1 MKILPPL
8 AWLVAF
14 LTVIGSPHA
23 SALTNTLQVFDH
35 DFGIAPATHS
45 DPTIHVGDT
54 IQWVWI
60 NGFHST
66 TAAAGQ
72 VENWDAG
79 QHSALFTFFHTFT
92 HAGVFNYYCSIHGF
106 DAGGGNV
113 GGMSGHITVLTATPP
128 PDLTPPLLIILSPV
142 DYQTLTNSD
151 MMITGTVSDPSG
163 VQSITVNATAATL
176 SNTNWSQSVPL
187 SMGTNT
193 FTVMA
198 TDNSSQANTV
208 TQIIHVVRSLALPPA
223 PIAGFSAS
231 LTNGIAPLPVIFT
244 DDSTGTITSHA
255 WDFGDGNSS
264 SDPSPTHIYTN
275 AGLFSVS
282 LLVVGPGG
290 SNTFNLP
297 DLITVTRTNLPPDTT
312 VPTLTIFS
320 PTDYQVFTSAT
331 MTVTGTASD
340 DSGIHQVTVN
350 GVSAALV
357 DSNWSLAATLA
368 PGTNAFTVMAMD
380 NSPAMNTAMQIV
392 HAVLIPPAPY
402 QPPVL
407 TSAPAVTNALL
418 TLLNRCIV
426 AAGDTNLFTVSASD
440 PAGSPLSY
448 QWQFGNGVT
457 NPISLTSTA
466 PYVYPTNTD
475 CGPLP
480 TSVTVSDGETVI
492 RSNLT
497 VIVACRLT
505 VAKLQATV
513 NFAKLSNDLSSV
525 TATLDLEGINPA
537 NQILLL
543 NIGGAQQSFQ
553 LDSKNRGAAF
563 ILDSK
568 GRSLSVG
575 TCRLTYTKSKLR
587 PVRPGFWTFTCTLS
601 KGSWREPWNT
611 LGMVNATIGSTTGNR
626 VTLPVVV
633 VIGDE
638 AFAAEKPL
646 LYTAKAGQMGTAK

>member
-1 MKILPPL
+1 MKKIPPL
-8 AWLVAF
+8 AWLVA
-14 LTVIGSPHA
+14 LLIAIISPQA
-23 SALTNTLQVFDH
+23 SALTNTVQVFDH
-35 DFGIAPATHS
+35 DFGTAPATHS

-72 VENWDAG
+72 VENWDTG
-79 QHSALFTFFHTFT
+79 QHLAPFSFFHTFS

-113 GGMSGHITVLTATPP
+113 GGMSGHITVLAATPP
-128 PDLTPPLLIILSPV
+128 PDLTPPLLVILSPV
-142 DYQTLTNSD
+142 DYQTLTNTNIV
-151 MMITGTVSDPSG
+151 ITGTVIDPSG
-163 VQSITVNATAATL
+163 VQSITVNAIAATR
-176 SNTNWSQSVPL
+176 SNTNWSQAFGL
-187 SMGTNT
+187 SLGTNA

-198 TDNSSQANTV
+198 TDNSPQANTV
-208 TQIIHVVRSLALPPA
+208 TQIVHVVRSLALPPA

-231 LTNGIAPLPVIFT
+231 PTNGIAPLPVIFT
-244 DDSTGTITSHA
+244 DGSTGTITSHA
-255 WDFGDGNSS
+255 WSFGDGNFS

-282 LLVVGPGG
+282 LLVVGSGG
-290 SNTFNLP
+290 SNTFTLP
-297 DLITVTRTNLPPDTT
+297 DLITVTSTNLPADTT
-312 VPTLTIFS
+312 APTLTIFS
-320 PTDYQVFTSAT
+320 PTDYQVYTSAT
-331 MTVTGTASD
+331 VTVTGTASD
-340 DSGIHQVTVN
+340 ASGIHQVTVN
-350 GVSAALV
+350 GVSATLV
-357 DSNWSLAATLA
+357 DSNWSLVATLV

-380 NSPAMNTAMQIV
+380 TSPAMNIAMQIV
-392 HAVLIPPAPY
+392 HAILIPPAPY
-402 QPPVL
+402 QPPVF

-418 TLLNRCIV
+418 VLPNRCIV

-440 PAGSPLSY
+440 PAGPPLSY

-457 NPISLTSTA
+457 NPVSPVSTA
-466 PYVYPTNTD
+466 TYVYPTNTD

-505 VAKLQATV
+505 VTKLQATV
-513 NFAKLSNDLSSV
+513 NFAKLSNDMSSV
-525 TATLDLEGINPA
+525 TATLDLGGINPA

-575 TCRLTYTKSKLR
+575 TCRLTYTQPKTH
-587 PVRPGFWTFTCTLS
+587 PGRPGFWTLIATLS

-611 LGMVNATIGSTTGNR
+611 LGMVPPPDR
-626 VTLPVVV
+626 VYRRQSS
-633 VIGDE
+633 D
-638 AFAAEKPL
+638 AA
-646 LYTAKAGQMGTAK
+646 GRGCDR